1 MQPKPHQL
9 VKSQELFNILKVYKY
24 AYLNGEVRS
33 GKTLTALLALA
44 KSKSIKNIL
53 TITKKAAIS
62 GITKFLTDPELQTY
76 WSHQTHHTLNYEAIG
91 KIKPR
96 TESKSGKTLTKPV
109 KELALNINPDD
120 YDFVII
126 DEAHRLGKVGKPSQT
141 YIVIKSIVKDKP
153 FLCMSGTPIVESPNH
168 IYYQMSV
175 SSKTPFLQKNFYDF
189 FRDWGIPTYLKL
201 HGRTITQY
209 KLAKPELQT
218 YIQQFTVTMTQT
230 DADIPESSKAVDQ
243 LHHIQPSAGF
253 IQAYNELYRAKL
265 LQIQGKT
272 LVADSTMKLRTS
284 LHQMESGIVL
294 IDNTPYSL
302 GFTEKI
308 DYIKQTWPDSPKTG
322 IMAYYRAE
330 YELLTKEFPNS
341 EIYSSISNAEG
352 VDLSHL
358 DNFIVFSFG
367 FSGAK
372 WTQLRDRKT
381 NINSSKQNIVHILLM
396 KDSISQQVY
405 ECVNQK
411 KNFNDASFNKTTK
424 PI

>member
-1 MQPKPHQL
+1 MQPLPHQL
-9 VKSQELFNILKVYKY
+9 VKSQELFNILKLYKY

-33 GKTLTALLALA
+33 GKTLTALLALS
-44 KSKSIKNIL
+44 KSKSIKSIL
-53 TITKKAAIS
+53 IITKKAAIS
-62 GITKFLTDPELQTY
+62 GITKFLNDPELQTY

-96 TESKSGKTLTKPV
+96 TESKSGKTLAKPV
-109 KELALNINPDD
+109 KELALNIDPDD
-120 YDFVII
+120 YDFVLI
-126 DEAHRLGKVGKPSQT
+126 DEAHRLGKLGKPSQT
-141 YIVIKSIVKDKP
+141 YTVIKSLTQDKP

-168 IYYQMSV
+168 IYYQMSI
-175 SSKTPFLQKNFYDF
+175 SSKTPFPQKNFYDF

-201 HGRTITQY
+201 HGRMITQY

-230 DADIPESSKAVDQ
+230 DANIDQSSKAVDQ

-253 IQAYNELYRAKL
+253 IQAYNELYRTKL
-265 LQIQGKT
+265 LQVQDKT

-294 IDNTPYSL
+294 IDDTPHNL

-308 DYIKQTWPDSPKTG
+308 NYIKQTWPDSPKTG

-358 DNFIVFSFG
+358 DNFIIFSFG

-372 WTQLRDRKT
+372 WTQLRDRCT

-411 KNFNDASFNKTTK
+411 KNFNDESFKQTTK

>member
-9 VKSQELFNILKVYKY
+9 SKSQELFNLLKIYKF

-33 GKTLTALLALA
+33 GKTLTALLALSR
-44 KSKSIKNIL
+44 SKSIKRIL
-53 TITKKAAIS
+53 IITKKAAIS
-62 GITKFLTDPELQTY
+62 GITKFLHDKELQAY
-76 WSHQTHHTLNYEAIG
+76 WAHQTHHTLNYEAIG

-96 TESKSGKTLTKPV
+96 TESKSGKTLAKPI
-109 KELALNINPDD
+109 KELKLNINPDD
-120 YDFVII
+120 YDFIII

-141 YIVIKSIVKDKP
+141 YKVIKSIIQDKP
-153 FLCMSGTPIVESPNH
+153 FLCMSGTPVVESPNH

-175 SSKTPFLQKNFYDF
+175 SSKTPFPQKNFYDF

-201 HGRTITQY
+201 HGRMITQY

-230 DADIPESSKAVDQ
+230 DAEIDQSSKAVDQ
-243 LHHIQPSAGF
+243 LHHIRPSAGF
-253 IQAYNELYRAKL
+253 IQAYNELYRTKL
-265 LQIQGKT
+265 LQVQDKT

-294 IDNTPYSL
+294 IDNTPCNL
-302 GFTEKI
+302 GFREKVE
-308 DYIKQTWPDSPKTG
+308 YIKQTWPDSPKTG

-358 DNFIVFSFG
+358 DNFIIFSFG

-372 WTQLRDRKT
+372 FVQLRDRCT

-411 KNFNDASFNKTTK
+411 KNFNDESFKQTTK